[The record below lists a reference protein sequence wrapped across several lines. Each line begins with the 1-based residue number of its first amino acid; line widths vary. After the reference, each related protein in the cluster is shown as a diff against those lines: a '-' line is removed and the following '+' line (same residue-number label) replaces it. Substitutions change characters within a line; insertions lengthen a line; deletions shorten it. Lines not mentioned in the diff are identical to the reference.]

1 MKRQATGAGNV
12 AFVGERSEDSPDMS
26 HSIKTAEAH
35 TDNEVRRPS
44 LTRRIWNRWLKIA
57 EAIGTV
63 QMVIIL
69 TLVYWTMITVMA
81 IPFRFLSDPLILKRS
96 SGPKWIQRT
105 EPSDVLENMRK
116 QF

>member
-1 MKRQATGAGNV
+1 MKRQSTGADNV
-12 AFVGERSEDSPDMS
+12 ALVGERPEDSPDMS

-35 TDNEVRRPS
+35 TDHEVRRPS

-81 IPFRFLSDPLILKRS
+81 IPFRFLSDPLVLKRS
-96 SGPKWIQRT
+96 SRPRWVKRT
-105 EPSDVLENMRK
+105 QPSDVLKNMRR